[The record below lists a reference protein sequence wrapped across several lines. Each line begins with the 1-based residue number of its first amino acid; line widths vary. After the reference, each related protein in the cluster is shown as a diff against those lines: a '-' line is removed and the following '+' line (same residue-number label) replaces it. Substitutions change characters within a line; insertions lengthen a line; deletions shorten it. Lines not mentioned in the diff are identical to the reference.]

1 MRCGPGANCTRAVLL
16 IAHVIRPQD
25 LATSFGYTANVKSI
39 SFILAAFL
47 LIIQAQLWLGKG
59 SLPRGAQ
66 LREELAKA
74 QSANEQARGR
84 NAQIEAELRDLRE
97 GLEMVEEKARNEL
110 GMIKPDE
117 IYVQVRR

>member
-1 MRCGPGANCTRAVLL
+1 MLL
-16 IAHVIRPQD
+16 
-25 LATSFGYTANVKSI
+25 
-39 SFILAAFL
+39 
-47 LIIQAQLWLGKG
+47 IQAQLWMGKG

-66 LREELAKA
+66 LREQLATA
-74 QSANEQARGR
+74 QHANDEARAR